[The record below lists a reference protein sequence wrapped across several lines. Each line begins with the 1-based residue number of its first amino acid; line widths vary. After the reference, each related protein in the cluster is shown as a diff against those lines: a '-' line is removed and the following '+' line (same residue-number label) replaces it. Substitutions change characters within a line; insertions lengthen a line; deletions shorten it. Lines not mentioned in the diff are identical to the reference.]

1 MDRTSEQRL
10 GQVHPVLAAKI
21 RQLANSLSAEGIE
34 IRVVQGLRTY
44 QEQAAL
50 YAKGR
55 TAPGPK
61 VTNAPAGSSYH
72 NYGMAVDVCPG
83 IPGVSPW
90 QPDWKATD
98 AKGPRPT
105 WARMIT
111 LAKKLGLTS
120 GADFQSL
127 KDFPHLQLTGNMPIG
142 APTPKARQMLA
153 SGSDLPTLWAL
164 AGLPVT
170 QSAGATA

>member
-1 MDRTSEQRL
+1 MDKVSEQRL
-10 GQVHPVLAAKI
+10 GKVHPVLAAKI
-21 RQLANSLSAEGIE
+21 RQLSDTLAAEGII

-72 NYGMAVDVCPG
+72 NYGLAVDVCVG
-83 IPGVSPW
+83 IPGSSPW
-90 QPDWKATD
+90 QPDWKAVD
-98 AKGPRPT
+98 AKGLRPT
-105 WARMIT
+105 WARTIT
-111 LAKKLGLTS
+111 VAKKLGLTS
-120 GADFQSL
+120 GADFDSI
-127 KDFPHLQLTGNMPIG
+127 KDYPHLQMTGNMPIG

-153 SGSDLPTLWAL
+153 SGSDLKSIWEL
-164 AGLPVT
+164 AGLPLAKA
-170 QSAGATA
+170 QSA